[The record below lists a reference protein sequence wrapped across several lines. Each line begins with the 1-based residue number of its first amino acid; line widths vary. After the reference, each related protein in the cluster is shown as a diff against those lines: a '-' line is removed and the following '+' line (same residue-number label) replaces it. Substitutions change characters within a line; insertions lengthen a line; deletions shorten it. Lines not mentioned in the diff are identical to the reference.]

1 MLRMSTEQRFDDIS
15 SVPMMMNAVHGAA
28 SAAVVDENENDTE
41 GCLLE
46 FAVGAGTTMAPAAA
60 RAAWHRSDNARVS
73 DYCIAAPLL
82 HAHVAAEIAVVDVVV
97 KEHGASSAK
106 APPPA
111 SSEEQRADA
120 DDAELQLRLN
130 GQQHQEH
137 ALLIRKTDE

>member
-1 MLRMSTEQRFDDIS
+1 MSTEQRFDDIS
-15 SVPMMMNAVHGAA
+15 SVSMMMNAVHCDV
-28 SAAVVDENENDTE
+28 AAVVDDNENDTE
-41 GCLLE
+41 GCLLK
-46 FAVGAGTTMAPAAA
+46 FAVVAAAGTTMAPAAA
-60 RAAWHRSDNARVS
+60 RAAWHRSDNARVL
-73 DYCIAAPLL
+73 DYCTAAPLL
-82 HAHVAAEIAVVDVVV
+82 HAHVAAGIAVDLVV

>member
-15 SVPMMMNAVHGAA
+15 SVSMMMNAVHCDV
-28 SAAVVDENENDTE
+28 AAVVDDNENDTE
-41 GCLLE
+41 GCLLK
-46 FAVGAGTTMAPAAA
+46 FAVVAAAGTTMAPAAA

-111 SSEEQRADA
+111 SSDELA
-120 DDAELQLRLN
+120 DAELQLQRN
-130 GQQHQEH
+130 GQHQEH
-137 ALLIRKTDE
+137 APPLQTTDE

>member
-1 MLRMSTEQRFDDIS
+1 MLRMLSTEQRCNVS
-15 SVPMMMNAVHGAA
+15 SVPMMMMTAVHGDVA
-28 SAAVVDENENDTE
+28 AAVDDDVNDAE

-46 FAVGAGTTMAPAAA
+46 FAVVADTTMAPVAV
-60 RAAWHRSDNARVS
+60 RAAWHRSDNARVL

-111 SSEEQRADA
+111 SSELADA
-120 DDAELQLRLN
+120 ADAAELQL
-130 GQQHQEH
+130 
-137 ALLIRKTDE
+137 

>member
-1 MLRMSTEQRFDDIS
+1 
-15 SVPMMMNAVHGAA
+15 MMTAVHGDVA
-28 SAAVVDENENDTE
+28 AAVDDDVNDAE

-46 FAVGAGTTMAPAAA
+46 FAVVADTTMAPVAV
-60 RAAWHRSDNARVS
+60 RAAWHRSDNARVL

-111 SSEEQRADA
+111 SSELADA
-120 DDAELQLRLN
+120 ADAAELQL
-130 GQQHQEH
+130 
-137 ALLIRKTDE
+137 